1 MTNQTPIVV
10 RDMGI
15 VHRTLRATF
24 DESARLIRAETDPA
38 PERVAFLADHVTLTL
53 DLLHVHHEGED
64 EQLWPVLVERAPAEA
79 EMVREVADQHSGVDG
94 SIQQVRALLAAW
106 RAAPDAGSRDAL
118 ADALENLTVT
128 LCAHLDDEERLVV
141 PLAAVTMTQDEWN
154 AIGEHARSS
163 IPQEQIFLVFGLLLE
178 PLSEDEREF
187 MLAPMPPPVQELW
200 RTVGE
205 PGWQQ
210 YAAQLRAA

>member
-1 MTNQTPIVV
+1 MTAQTPIEV
-10 RDMGI
+10 RDMEI

-24 DESARLIRAETDPA
+24 DESARLVRAETDPA
-38 PERVAFLADHVTLTL
+38 PERVGFLADHITLTL
-53 DLLHVHHEGED
+53 DLLHVHHHGED
-64 EQLWPVLVERAPAEA
+64 LKLWPVLVDRAPAEA
-79 EMVREVADQHSGVDG
+79 ETVREVADQHAAVSSTIED
-94 SIQQVRALLAAW
+94 VRELVGAW
-106 RAAPDAGSRDAL
+106 RATPTAAARDAL
-118 ADALENLTVT
+118 ADSLENLTVVLT
-128 LCAHLDDEERLVV
+128 AHLDDEERLVV

-163 IPQEQIFLVFGLLLE
+163 IPQDQIFLVFGMLLE
-178 PLSEDEREF
+178 PLSDDDRAF